1 VAEAGRRSRLR
12 LRRLESRGLL
22 SCVVVIVDS
31 GGGSTICRAILPN
44 AVVARRV
51 LRRTRAEVASLRI
64 AVESRM
70 SRSRRWPP
78 GGRVGP
84 GRPRGRGGS
93 CGRHPRVDAVVVVDR
108 RRSRSSWRF
117 VTHVIVWRCPTDIR
131 CFQDSNNCS
140 PPEHPQLLGCRV
152 ARGIRELF
160 SCLFFVLFLVSKLSW
175 LVRNI
180 KTACK
185 QIQRS
190 RCAGEE
196 TPKGR

>member
-1 VAEAGRRSRLR
+1 MAETGRRSRLR
-12 LRRLESRGLL
+12 LRRLESGSLL

-51 LRRTRAEVASLRI
+51 LWRTRAEVASLRV

-78 GGRVGP
+78 GSRVGP

-131 CFQDSNNCS
+131 CFQGSNNCS
-140 PPEHPQLLGCRV
+140 PPEHPQLLGCRD
-152 ARGIRELF
+152 ARGISELF
-160 SCLFFVLFLVSKLSW
+160 SCLFFCSFSS
-175 LVRNI
+175 
-180 KTACK
+180 
-185 QIQRS
+185 
-190 RCAGEE
+190 E
-196 TPKGR
+196 